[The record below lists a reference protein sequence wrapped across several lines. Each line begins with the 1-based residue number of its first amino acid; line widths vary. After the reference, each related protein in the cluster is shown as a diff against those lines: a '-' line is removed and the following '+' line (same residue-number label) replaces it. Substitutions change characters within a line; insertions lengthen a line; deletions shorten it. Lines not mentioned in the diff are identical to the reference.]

1 MLAALVAMIVF
12 LIGIMATAMIIISR
26 AQRTVGK
33 IDPFEPEKEAM
44 VRKGP
49 MVMATCR
56 HISDLIQIE
65 MHESGI
71 FSAGGIYVGLARLSG
86 TNFDVMSEA
95 EQNAR
100 EDALIGIQNQIK
112 YPIKYITSTVITDTD
127 TVAREIRAN
136 AAETSNVKLAQYSN
150 MYARELEEMKR
161 QRRAMAQVTWI
172 AISDTSYRGNPVDR
186 IREKMSLLQEAFR
199 TRAGSVLTPL
209 ISLADGMDALKEM
222 MLPERLSKPSEV
234 LMLGGVA
241 PIKFN
246 VKEVEKIS

>member
-12 LIGIMATAMIIISR
+12 LVGIMATAMIIIARSQKS
-26 AQRTVGK
+26 AGK

-49 MVMATCR
+49 VAKSTYR

-71 FSAGGIYVGLARLSG
+71 FSVDGIYVGLARLSG

-112 YPIKYITSTVITDTD
+112 YPVKYITSTVITDTD
-127 TVAREIRAN
+127 TVAREVRVN
-136 AAETSNVKLAQYSN
+136 AAETSNVKMAQYSN

-161 QRRAMAQVTWI
+161 RRQAMSQVTWI
-172 AISDTSYRGNPVDR
+172 AVSDTGYRGNPVDR
-186 IREKMSLLQEAFR
+186 IREKISLLQEAFR
-199 TRAGSVLTPL
+199 SRAGIVLTPL
-209 ISLADGMDALKEM
+209 ISLADGMDALKEI

-246 VKEVEKIS
+246 VKEVENIS